1 MIIVTQS
8 RNSYSQYSR
17 RTKIKELRIFMS
29 AFLDNI
35 AVEHKENFVS
45 AAENALMGC
54 IVQKDGLTVLYEQA
68 RSRMTFDAEFMIDV
82 ARAVSSLQKRFD
94 NPQASHE
101 SSNEDMGKE
110 VAALSTDIK
119 EMSRLLQQQL
129 SESGEHEK

>member
-17 RTKIKELRIFMS
+17 RTKIKGLRIFMS

-35 AVEHKENFVS
+35 AVEHKENLVS

-54 IVQKDGLTVLYEQA
+54 IIQKDGLTVLYEQG
-68 RSRMTFDAEFMIDV
+68 RSRMSFDAEFMTDV

-94 NPQASHE
+94 NPEAVHE
-101 SSNEDMGKE
+101 SSNEDMKQE

-119 EMSRLLQQQL
+119 EMSRLLQQHL
-129 SESGEHEK
+129 SDSGEHEK

>member
-1 MIIVTQS
+1 
-8 RNSYSQYSR
+8 
-17 RTKIKELRIFMS
+17 MS

-101 SSNEDMGKE
+101 SSNEDMEKE

-119 EMSRLLQQQL
+119 EMSRLLQQHL